1 MPKSSEYRLTNSKKL
16 GQQEKDGSHLLEN
29 IKPRYFVVRLPAYFV
44 GYVEST
50 GGFQTVVL
58 AKTPNEAFE
67 LACESDVWEVLT
79 FLVEDV
85 RVFPKNPR

>member
-1 MPKSSEYRLTNSKKL
+1 
-16 GQQEKDGSHLLEN
+16 
-29 IKPRYFVVRLPAYFV
+29 LPAYFV